1 MPLDLDKKLAT
12 ARTKLIL
19 EKPFLG
25 ALVLRLPMIRANENW
40 CDATFSNGKKLYY
53 NEHYIDALTPDQ
65 TQFVLAHEALHCALS
80 HFARRQNRV
89 QHRWDMA
96 CDFAINPMLIKE
108 GMKPPVDVNFLREY
122 EGMTAEEIY
131 PLLQDNDN
139 DQERELEQ
147 ELNPDSENDKDDSDE
162 GASGDEHEQKEGK
175 NQKQKSDSKGQGE
188 EDGGARE
195 NNAEQDNSDKDDGEA
210 KKQQGPPE
218 NGEDEPAPLTPQEIE
233 SLSLQWQQRMA
244 SAAQQA
250 IQAGKMGGSMAR
262 MVDHLLQPRL
272 PWRNLLSRYMSMLAR
287 DDYTYMRPSSRRGDP
302 AVYPSLRSS
311 QLNVV
316 VALDISGS
324 ISNKEIDE
332 FMSEVNAIKSQIRA
346 HITLLVCDSKLA
358 KDGPWIFEPWEE
370 FTLPKKFKG
379 GGGTS
384 FKPVMEWAEA
394 QDEVPRLVV
403 YFTDAQGEFPE
414 QEPLFPVVWLV
425 KGKTPV
431 PWGQRI
437 QLN

>member
-25 ALVLRLPMIRANENW
+25 ALVLRLPMVRAKDDW

-96 CDFAINPMLIKE
+96 CDFAINPMLIND
-108 GMKPPVDVNFLREY
+108 GMKPPVDANYMREY
-122 EGMTAEEIY
+122 DGMTAEEIY
-131 PLLQDNDN
+131 PMLEDNDN

-147 ELNPDSENDKDDSDE
+147 NLNPDSDNEKDDDSGGTPDQHDQRE
-162 GASGDEHEQKEGK
+162 GRD
-175 NQKQKSDSKGQGE
+175 QKQKSDSKGQGE

-195 NNAEQDNSDKDDGEA
+195 DNSDKGDGA
-210 KKQQGPPE
+210 GKKQEGPPE
-218 NGEDEPAPLTPQEIE
+218 EGEGEPDPLTPQEIE

-272 PWRNLLSRYMSMLAR
+272 PWRMLLSRYMTMVAR

-302 AVYPSLRSS
+302 AVYPSLRSA
-311 QLNVV
+311 QLNIV

-324 ISNKEIDE
+324 ISNNEINE
-332 FMSEVNAIKSQIRA
+332 FMSEVDSIKAQMRA
-346 HITLLVCDSKLA
+346 RITLLVCDSKLA
-358 KDGPWIFEPWEE
+358 DGCPWLFEPWDE
-370 FTLPKKFKG
+370 FTMPQKFKG

-384 FKPVMEWAEA
+384 FKPVMEWAEE
-394 QDEVPRLVV
+394 QDEAPSLIV

-414 QEPLFPVVWLV
+414 KEPTFPVVWLV

-431 PWGQRI
+431 PWGQRV

>member
-1 MPLDLDKKLAT
+1 MTINLDKKLAT

-25 ALVLRLPMIRANENW
+25 ALVLRLPMVRAKDDW
-40 CDATFSNGKKLYY
+40 CDATFSNGKNFYY
-53 NEHYIDALTPDQ
+53 NEHYIDALSPEQ

-96 CDFAINPMLIKE
+96 CDFAINPMLIND
-108 GMKPPVDVNFLREY
+108 GMKPPVDANYLREY
-122 EGMTAEEIY
+122 DGMTAEEIY

-147 ELNPDSENDKDDSDE
+147 NLNPDSDNEKDDD
-162 GASGDEHEQKEGK
+162 SGGSPDQHDQKEGRD
-175 NQKQKSDSKGQGE
+175 QKQKSDSKGQGE

-195 NNAEQDNSDKDDGEA
+195 DNSDKEDGQG
-210 KKQQGPPE
+210 KKKEGPPE
-218 NGEDEPAPLTPQEIE
+218 EGEGEPDPLTPQEIE

-272 PWRNLLSRYMSMLAR
+272 PWRMLLSRYMTMVAR

-302 AVYPSLRSS
+302 AVYPSLRSA
-311 QLNVV
+311 QLNIV

-324 ISNKEIDE
+324 ISNNEINE
-332 FMSEVNAIKSQIRA
+332 FMSEVDSIKAQMRA
-346 HITLLVCDSKLA
+346 RITLLVCDSKL
-358 KDGPWIFEPWEE
+358 DGPWLFEPWDE
-370 FTLPKKFKG
+370 FSMPKKFKG

-384 FKPVMEWAEA
+384 FKPVMQWAQT
-394 QDEVPRLVV
+394 QDEAPSLIV

-414 QEPLFPVVWLV
+414 KEPAFPVVWLV

-431 PWGQRI
+431 PWGQRV

>member
-1 MPLDLDKKLAT
+1 MPLDLDKKLAS
-12 ARTKLIL
+12 ARTRLIL

-25 ALVLRLPMIRANENW
+25 ALVLRLPMVRANEEW
-40 CDATFSNGKKLYY
+40 CDATFSNGKKFYY

-89 QHRWDMA
+89 QHRWAMA
-96 CDFAINPMLIKE
+96 CDFAINPMLIND
-108 GMKPPVDVNFLREY
+108 GMKPPVDVNYLREY
-122 EGMTAEEIY
+122 NGMTAEEIY

-147 ELNPDSENDKDDSDE
+147 ELNPDSENDKNDSDE

-195 NNAEQDNSDKDDGEA
+195 NNADQDNSDKDNGET
-210 KKQQGPPE
+210 KKQEGPPE
-218 NGEDEPAPLTPQEIE
+218 GNDKPEPLTPQEIE

-250 IQAGKMGGSMAR
+250 IQAGKMGGSMSR

-302 AVYPSLRSS
+302 AVYPSLRSA

-316 VALDISGS
+316 IALDISGS

-332 FMSEVNAIKSQIRA
+332 FMSEVNSIKSQIRA
-346 HITLLVCDSKLA
+346 RITLLVCDSELA
-358 KDGPWIFEPWEE
+358 RDGPWLFEPWEE
-370 FTLPKKFKG
+370 FSLPKKFKG

-384 FKPVMEWAEA
+384 FKPVMEWAER
-394 QDEVPRLVV
+394 QDETPSLIV

-414 QEPLFPVVWLV
+414 KEPIFPVVWLV

-431 PWGQRI
+431 PWGQRV

>member
-1 MPLDLDKKLAT
+1 MTLDLDKKLAT

-25 ALVLRLPMIRANENW
+25 ALVLRLPMVRAKDDW

-96 CDFAINPMLIKE
+96 CDFAINPMLIND
-108 GMKPPVDVNFLREY
+108 GMKPPVDANYMREY
-122 EGMTAEEIY
+122 DGMTAEEIY
-131 PLLQDNDN
+131 PMLEDNDN

-147 ELNPDSENDKDDSDE
+147 NLNPDSDNEKDDD
-162 GASGDEHEQKEGK
+162 SGGTPDQHDQKEGRD
-175 NQKQKSDSKGQGE
+175 QKQKSDSKGQGE

-195 NNAEQDNSDKDDGEA
+195 DNSDKGDGA
-210 KKQQGPPE
+210 GKKQEGPPE
-218 NGEDEPAPLTPQEIE
+218 EGEGEPDPLTPQEIE

-272 PWRNLLSRYMSMLAR
+272 PWRMLLSRYMTMVAR

-302 AVYPSLRSS
+302 AVYPSLRSA
-311 QLNVV
+311 QLNIV

-324 ISNKEIDE
+324 ISNNEINE
-332 FMSEVNAIKSQIRA
+332 FMSEVDSIKAQMRA
-346 HITLLVCDSKLA
+346 RITLLVCDSKLA
-358 KDGPWIFEPWEE
+358 DGCPWLFEPWDE
-370 FTLPKKFKG
+370 FTMPQKFKG

-384 FKPVMEWAEA
+384 FKPVMEWAEE
-394 QDEVPRLVV
+394 QDEAPSLIV

-414 QEPLFPVVWLV
+414 KEPTFPVVWLV

-431 PWGQRI
+431 PWGQRV

>member
-25 ALVLRLPMIRANENW
+25 ALVLRLPMVRAKDDW

-53 NEHYIDALTPDQ
+53 NEHYIDALSPEQ

-96 CDFAINPMLIKE
+96 CDFAINPMLIND
-108 GMKPPVDVNFLREY
+108 GMKPPVDANYLREY
-122 EGMTAEEIY
+122 DGMTAEEIY
-131 PLLQDNDN
+131 PMLEDNDN

-147 ELNPDSENDKDDSDE
+147 NLNPDSDNEKDDD
-162 GASGDEHEQKEGK
+162 SGGSPDQHDQKEGRD
-175 NQKQKSDSKGQGE
+175 QKQKSDSKGQGE
-188 EDGGARE
+188 EDGGVRE
-195 NNAEQDNSDKDDGEA
+195 DNSDKGDGA
-210 KKQQGPPE
+210 GKKQEGPPE
-218 NGEDEPAPLTPQEIE
+218 EGEGEPDPLTPQEIE

-272 PWRNLLSRYMSMLAR
+272 PWRMLLSRYMTMLAR

-302 AVYPSLRSS
+302 AVYPSLRSA
-311 QLNVV
+311 QLNIV

-324 ISNKEIDE
+324 ISNNEINE
-332 FMSEVNAIKSQIRA
+332 FMSEVDSIKAQMRA
-346 HITLLVCDSKLA
+346 RITLLVCDSKLA
-358 KDGPWIFEPWEE
+358 DGCPWLFEPWDE
-370 FTLPKKFKG
+370 FTMPEKFKG

-384 FKPVMEWAEA
+384 FKPVMEWAEE
-394 QDEVPRLVV
+394 QDEAPSLIV

-414 QEPLFPVVWLV
+414 KEPEFPVVWLV

-431 PWGQRI
+431 PWGQRV

>member
-25 ALVLRLPMIRANENW
+25 ALVLRLPMVRAKDDW

-96 CDFAINPMLIKE
+96 CDFAINPMLIND
-108 GMKPPVDVNFLREY
+108 GMKPPIDANYLREY
-122 EGMTAEEIY
+122 DGMTAEEIY
-131 PLLQDNDN
+131 PMLEDNDN

-147 ELNPDSENDKDDSDE
+147 NLNPDSDNEKDDD
-162 GASGDEHEQKEGK
+162 SGGSPDQHDQKEGRD
-175 NQKQKSDSKGQGE
+175 QKQKSDSKGQGE
-188 EDGGARE
+188 EDGGVRE
-195 NNAEQDNSDKDDGEA
+195 DNSDKGDGA
-210 KKQQGPPE
+210 GKKQEGPPE
-218 NGEDEPAPLTPQEIE
+218 EGEGEPDPLTPQEIE

-272 PWRNLLSRYMSMLAR
+272 PWRMLLSRYMTMVAR

-302 AVYPSLRSS
+302 AVYPSLRSA
-311 QLNVV
+311 QLNIV

-324 ISNKEIDE
+324 ISNNEINE
-332 FMSEVNAIKSQIRA
+332 FMSEVDSIKAQMRA
-346 HITLLVCDSKLA
+346 RITLLVCDSKLA
-358 KDGPWIFEPWEE
+358 DGCPWLFEPWDE
-370 FTLPKKFKG
+370 FTMPQKFKG

-384 FKPVMEWAEA
+384 FKPVIEWAEE
-394 QDEVPRLVV
+394 QDEAPSLIV

-414 QEPLFPVVWLV
+414 KEPAFPVVWLV

-431 PWGQRI
+431 PWGQRV